1 MSCKYKVTKCDP
13 EDTSSS

>member
-1 MSCKYKVTKCDP
+1 MSYKYKVTKCDP